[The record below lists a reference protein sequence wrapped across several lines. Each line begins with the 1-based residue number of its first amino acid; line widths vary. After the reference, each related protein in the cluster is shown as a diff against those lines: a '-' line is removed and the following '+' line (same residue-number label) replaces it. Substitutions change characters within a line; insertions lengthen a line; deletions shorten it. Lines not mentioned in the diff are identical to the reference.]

1 MNKIVHYLGLDV
13 HKDSIAVSIAP
24 QNSTEVRRYG
34 IIGGTLGAVDN
45 LLKKL
50 SKPGLELRLVY
61 EAGPCG
67 FVLCRHLRSKGIHCD
82 LVCPS
87 LIPRKASDRVKTDRR
102 DADQLARLYRAGE
115 LTPINVPDQEDEAIR
130 DLIRART
137 AAVHDQRRAR
147 NRLKGFLLR
156 LGFRYTG
163 KTSWND
169 AHKRYL
175 SGLLMPRPA
184 QQIAFQEYIHA
195 IDDATERV
203 ARLNTAVLDALPS
216 WKWEPVVRALMTLR
230 GLQELSAMTL
240 IAEAGD
246 LSRFE
251 NPRSLM
257 HFFGLT
263 PSEHSSGDKRVQGGI
278 TKGGNAHCRHV
289 MTEAAWHYRLKP
301 LVSEAMQ
308 KRQEHQ
314 SKEVRLIA
322 WKAQQRL
329 HKRFKQLAVR
339 KKSVVAVTA
348 VARELVGFV
357 WAIACQVKP
366 AQRPAAP
373 EVIRTCQGKVYQLN
387 PHTKMTK
394 KK

>member
-1 MNKIVHYLGLDV
+1 
-13 HKDSIAVSIAP
+13 
-24 QNSTEVRRYG
+24 
-34 IIGGTLGAVDN
+34 
-45 LLKKL
+45 
-50 SKPGLELRLVY
+50 
-61 EAGPCG
+61 
-67 FVLCRHLRSKGIHCD
+67 
-82 LVCPS
+82 
-87 LIPRKASDRVKTDRR
+87 
-102 DADQLARLYRAGE
+102 
-115 LTPINVPDQEDEAIR
+115 
-130 DLIRART
+130 
-137 AAVHDQRRAR
+137 
-147 NRLKGFLLR
+147 
-156 LGFRYTG
+156 
-163 KTSWND
+163 
-169 AHKRYL
+169 
-175 SGLLMPRPA
+175 
-184 QQIAFQEYIHA
+184 
-195 IDDATERV
+195 
-203 ARLNTAVLDALPS
+203 
-216 WKWEPVVRALMTLR
+216 
-230 GLQELSAMTL
+230 MTL